1 MGLKRSIK
9 GIVSIL
15 LLAGGVKLVM
25 ACADGPDPADLY
37 ISFFQ
42 NNINAQPE
50 YKPVYY
56 TDYYRLGPIYSY
68 LYEADQEDDAM
79 PSGNTAEWYA
89 YCNKEAKSNDID
101 SFMVKVSYSQL
112 RAITQ
117 KKTVPNDV
125 KNNTF
130 VKYLLNPKNKEALD
144 YMLYA
149 KRCEPLCVPAESVW
163 DEKNQAYA
171 DPVIDTSVRQALITE
186 GVQMNGKTKTD
197 FLKWRYGYQAMRLA
211 FYNGQNDVTLK
222 LYDKLIGAKT
232 ADNNGIYARCLGLKA
247 GALYHTRKKKAAA
260 YTYSRVFDLSNDM
273 KRSAMLSFIWV
284 TDSIKIPDLFSLC
297 KSSHEKAML
306 LVMDG
311 LHERTGQEMEGM
323 KLLEKAY
330 ALDPGVK
337 GLDVIMTREINKAEQ
352 RYMSEKEAIE
362 VRFVSPFED
371 FYDAAYAEKQKA
383 AWKKTKVKYKTYLKS
398 LNTFA
403 QKMAASKG
411 VKDKAYWLL
420 ASSYLYFID
429 EQYTDSRKQLDLAGG
444 EKMNPHEK
452 DVYDI
457 VGMLCTVHKNGKITA
472 ETEAELLPFLKAIEA
487 KKEKSQRFMKTYR
500 DMMYTILTDKYM
512 QQQDTAKALYCLART
527 DKDEEGD
534 YVVADDYTDLPGKL
548 LEDMTT
554 DRLKQV
560 EAFVQKSSK
569 TDFEEWLTDNTPYTI
584 TALKEM
590 EGTKYIRE
598 MKYDKAVAVLNT
610 VPRSELPALLPDFSI
625 NDILDRQEWDE
636 DDSAT
641 MYNKLDFAKKMA
653 AMQKTIEAQPK
664 NGRVAFQYANALY
677 SISYYGRAH
686 HAVDYFRST
695 SDQYGYFTSESR
707 KKLPDWKR
715 FYYTA
720 IKAQKYYI
728 IAMNNTSDVE
738 MKARCLFMAAKCLQ
752 KNCDLPEGKNR
763 YEINTDKAYYL
774 NTFNNTYLEQFQKQY
789 SRTKFYREVY
799 TSCSYFRDYVK
810 RMH

>member
-1 MGLKRSIK
+1 MSWRRSIK

-25 ACADGPDPADLY
+25 ACADGPDPSDLY

-50 YKPVYY
+50 YKPFYY
-56 TDYYRLGPIYSY
+56 TDFSRLYDPMYFYGPMP
-68 LYEADQEDDAM
+68 EDDDL
-79 PSGNTAEWYA
+79 PSGNTAEWYTF
-89 YCNKEAKSNDID
+89 CNKEVKSNDID
-101 SFMVKVSYSQL
+101 SFMAKVTYGQL
-112 RAITQ
+112 KSLMQ

-149 KRCEPLCVPAESVW
+149 KRCEPLCVSMESVW
-163 DEKNQAYA
+163 DENTEEYKT
-171 DPVIDTSVRQALITE
+171 PVIDTTVRQGLINE
-186 GVQMNGKTKTD
+186 GVQMNAKTKTD
-197 FLKWRYGYQAMRLA
+197 FLKWRYAYQAMRLA
-211 FYNGQNDVTLK
+211 FYNEQNDVTLR
-222 LYDKLIGAKT
+222 LYDKLIGTKT
-232 ADNNGIYARCLGLKA
+232 ADNGIYARCLGLKA
-247 GALYHTRKKKAAA
+247 GALYRTRKKKAAA
-260 YTYSRVFDLSNDM
+260 YIYSRAFDLSNDM
-273 KRSAMLSFIWV
+273 KRTAMLSFIWV

-297 KSSHEKAML
+297 KNNHEKAVL

-311 LHERTGQEMEGM
+311 LHERTNQEMEGL

-330 ALDPGVK
+330 ALDANVK

-352 RYMSEKEAIE
+352 RYMTERE
-362 VRFVSPFED
+362 VMEERFENMFAG
-371 FYDAAYAEKQKA
+371 YDYYEPGYMAKRTAT
-383 AWKKTKVKYKTYLKS
+383 WKKAKTKYKTYLKN

-403 QKMAASKG
+403 QKMATK
-411 VKDKAYWLL
+411 VTNDKAYWYL
-420 ASSYLYFID
+420 ASSYIYFID
-429 EQYTDSRKQLDLAGG
+429 QQYADSKKQLDLAGK
-444 EKMNPHEK
+444 EKMSRHEK

-472 ETEAELLPFLKAIEA
+472 ETEAELLPFLKAVEA
-487 KKEKSQRFMKTYR
+487 KKEKSLRFTKTYR

-512 QQQDTAKALYCLART
+512 QQQDTIKALYCLART

-534 YVVADDYTDLPGKL
+534 YVVADNYTDVPGTL
-548 LEDMTT
+548 LESMTN
-554 DRLKQV
+554 DRLKAVQS
-560 EAFVQKSSK
+560 FVQKRDK

-584 TALKEM
+584 DVLKEM

-598 MKYDKAVAVLNT
+598 MKYDKAVAVLST
-610 VPRSELPALLPDFSI
+610 VSRSELPTILPDFSI

-636 DDSAT
+636 DDSAA
-641 MYNKLDFAKKMA
+641 MYNKLEFAKKMSA
-653 AMQKTIEAQPK
+653 LQKTIEAQPK
-664 NGRVAFQYANALY
+664 NGRAAFQYANALY
-677 SISYYGRAH
+677 SITYYGRAH
-686 HAVDYFRST
+686 RAVDYFRSS
-695 SDQYGYFTSESR
+695 SDDQGYFTSEAR
-707 KKLPDWKR
+707 KKLPDWRR
-715 FYYTA
+715 FYYSCL
-720 IKAQKYYI
+720 KAQKYYI

-763 YEINTDKAYYL
+763 YEMNTAKAYYL

-789 SRTKFYREVY
+789 SRTKFYKEVY
-799 TSCSYFRDYVK
+799 SSCSYFRDYVK